1 MDEAVEV
8 AVGVAVKVGWRV
20 MPIVKVVV
28 VVEAACGV
36 WQKRPGKM
44 RAGVRG
50 RRGRHTTVPHLI
62 FQG

>member
-20 MPIVKVVV
+20 MPIVKV